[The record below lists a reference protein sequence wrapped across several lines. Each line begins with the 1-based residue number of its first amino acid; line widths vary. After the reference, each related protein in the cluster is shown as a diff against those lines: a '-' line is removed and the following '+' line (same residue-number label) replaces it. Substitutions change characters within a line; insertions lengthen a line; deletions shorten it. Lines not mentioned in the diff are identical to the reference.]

1 MSKRLLASLAAV
13 LMMVS
18 VSMGQKAP
26 SKADATAADVLSLV
40 YSPDTGN
47 LSVDLGSAGA
57 GALANLTTLEIRSA
71 GGNFTGT
78 KPPQLTGLFDV
89 YNANK
94 LFKLDPAGF
103 GSIDLGPA
111 LAPGLG
117 GDALLA
123 DLLVDGSF
131 VGGGGVG
138 AVPVA
143 LVHPDFMVPEPSSMV
158 MVALGLLS
166 VAGLRRRR

>member
-13 LMMVS
+13 LMMAS

-26 SKADATAADVLSLV
+26 VGAGETAADVLSLV

-47 LSVDLGSAGA
+47 LSIDLGSGGA

-78 KPPQLTGLFDV
+78 RPGNLGGLFDV
-89 YNANK
+89 FNANK
-94 LFKLDPAGF
+94 LFKLDPAGYGNLDF
-103 GSIDLGPA
+103 GPA
-111 LAPGLG
+111 MAKNLS
-117 GDALLA
+117 GDALVA

-138 AVPVA
+138 SVPVA

-166 VAGLRRRR
+166 VAG